1 MSKEVQTTQNQEP
14 SNTENEDITNY
25 QPLMPFLKLRVIETF
40 VITFILS
47 LIVSGLFYYNVF
59 EMTRGNCAAAIIIC
73 LAVNILLHYLCH
85 RRHLLTV
92 FLLHIYY
99 RVNITAVL
107 IVSLAALLLAC
118 FNIEPLFTFLFSP
131 YKLWNIACG
140 FSKVQSVLT
149 TSGIY
154 LAVTLITPAIS

>member
-1 MSKEVQTTQNQEP
+1 MSKEVPTTQNK
-14 SNTENEDITNY
+14 DITNY

-40 VITFILS
+40 IITVILS
-47 LIVSGLFYYNVF
+47 LIVSGLFYYNIF

-73 LAVNILLHYLCH
+73 LAVNIVLQYVCH

-107 IVSLAALLLAC
+107 IVSLAALFLAC